1 MLSLLL
7 SCTPIQS
14 RSCPQG
20 ADCTPQV
27 ADSAQDSLLVDTQD
41 AWTWDEEDVAMLIGK
56 ARSYRSIQGAITEAA
71 DGVSF
76 RAPSSAWRTAA
87 STARFASASCNS

>member
-71 DGVSF
+71 DGDVVLV
-76 RAPSSAWRTAA
+76 RAGTHRERIDFHGKALHVG
-87 STARFASASCNS
+87 